1 MLSSTAGI
9 AQFRTRF
16 IRRQPVT
23 WQKASATAS
32 LDTRNRQERIK
43 LAAGL

>member
-1 MLSSTAGI
+1 MLSSTAGV
-9 AQFRTRF
+9 AQFRTRI

-32 LDTRNRQERIK
+32 LEELNLQ
-43 LAAGL
+43 